1 MILGTRWIS
10 LAWLGSMLLLA
21 GSLYVI
27 VMWPSGN
34 KWDRAIAV
42 RVCGGLA
49 VLRLEDGTLWLVRGG
64 WNRRYRVENLDR
76 LECS

>member
-1 MILGTRWIS
+1 MILGTRWIL

-34 KWDRAIAV
+34 K
-42 RVCGGLA
+42 
-49 VLRLEDGTLWLVRGG
+49 
-64 WNRRYRVENLDR
+64 
-76 LECS
+76 